1 MRNGDTITAYIGLG
15 ANQGDRAA
23 NLYNALARLSATPGV
38 TIGQI
43 SKLIDTPAVGGPEG
57 SPPFLNGAVSV
68 ETTLGSHA
76 LMKVLTDIEK
86 DLGRVRRVKWEPRM
100 IDLDLLLYGQE
111 IISSDDLIVP
121 HPLMHERTFVLQPM
135 AEIAPKVVHPT
146 IQMSIEGLLDSLRE
160 AR

>member
-23 NLYNALARLSATPGV
+23 NLYNAVARLSATPGV
-38 TIGQI
+38 TIKQM
-43 SKLIDTPAVGGPEG
+43 STLIDTPAVGGPEG
-57 SPPFLNGAVSV
+57 SPPFLNGAIAI

-86 DLGRVRRVKWEPRM
+86 ELGRVRREKWEPRL
-100 IDLDLLLYGQE
+100 IDLDLLLYGTE
-111 IISSDDLIVP
+111 IISSDNLIVP
-121 HPLMHERTFVLQPM
+121 HPLMHERAFVLRPL

-146 IQMSIEGLLDSLRE
+146 LQMSVEGLLDNLRE